1 MVDSLDREAS
11 KLGMT
16 RQSVIK
22 AWLAETDR
30 KSNRN
35 NTIIASFLIINNMLI
50 VIRVGAYTGPVD
62 RDFSL

>member
-30 KSNRN
+30 KSNRKH
-35 NTIIASFLIINNMLI
+35 TTIASFLIKKSTHCYP
-50 VIRVGAYTGPVD
+50 RGAYTGPVD